1 MNFQTELGKNRS
13 SNKIQRAFQI
23 VFNEETGVRLA
34 VPDIVILLFFAAITF
49 GIFSFLWRGAAPEL
63 TIAGDAA
70 NIAGFAAATDHPDLF
85 AGDELLN
92 SHSNFAFYRTI
103 HIPLLR
109 WLSKYAG
116 GYGQAFLWLSWP
128 HMLLHA
134 AGFYFLGIAVFR
146 VRSWAVIFSFVTLWF
161 GLIPAVGELWG
172 IYKDP
177 LPRITFQSLL
187 PFLLAAAYIWRDKP
201 GRWPWLLAAAGLLT
215 YVHPPSAPAW
225 GMALWC
231 GFLFY
236 LPKAWSFPRKL
247 FFMLGAGCAF
257 LIAAGPF
264 IATYFENH
272 SHSPSGDYGQIISI
286 MKASYSRGL
295 LDIPHAILDFANT
308 ISFKSGPGT
317 RMIVPS
323 LLLPGAICGFFA
335 IAKIQKIKAE
345 QYQLLWGWLLGF
357 VSAVVPLAEH
367 EICRRLSMA
376 PIEIS
381 FIRGLRYLVPLCM
394 LFCIWPLA
402 EMHRN
407 CRSDIAR
414 KRILWIGI
422 LAAVLWAALHPP
434 PGVAR
439 NIWRTAM
446 TGQFEPLVRQ
456 QAELKQAMDF
466 IRDEVAPGTRIFVA
480 PPGRYA
486 LAARYYALKP
496 VVFCSKDRNAFAFAN
511 HDKLIQWDHRW
522 KEYNAVFHRPARG
535 RLGGL
540 IELAAQ
546 LDAEVLF
553 IDKRTTRI
561 GSADAKAQLLFE
573 NDEFFI
579 ITLNGLSVKEPEPLH
594 SEKKRAAQ
602 TGVPGVGDS
611 DK

>member
-1 MNFQTELGKNRS
+1 MRVHGQNFVSVGRIPEIHFRHYFFAVHVDARDFTAIGRRENEDIARRL
-13 SNKIQRAFQI
+13 QRAMGRIAEDFEDI
-23 VFNEETGVRLA
+23 AAHLNEH
-34 VPDIVILLFFAAITF
+34 I
-49 GIFSFLWRGAAPEL
+49 
-63 TIAGDAA
+63 
-70 NIAGFAAATDHPDLF
+70 GFKKFF
-85 AGDELLN
+85 AGD
-92 SHSNFAFYRTI
+92 
-103 HIPLLR
+103 
-109 WLSKYAG
+109 G
-116 GYGQAFLWLSWP
+116 G
-128 HMLLHA
+128 
-134 AGFYFLGIAVFR
+134 R
-146 VRSWAVIFSFVTLWF
+146 
-161 GLIPAVGELWG
+161 E
-172 IYKDP
+172 
-177 LPRITFQSLL
+177 
-187 PFLLAAAYIWRDKP
+187 AAALGFTHCGFKHGGISHV
-201 GRWPWLLAAAGLLT
+201 GLAESGLLT

-345 QYQLLWGWLLGF
+345 QYQLLWGWLLGLLF